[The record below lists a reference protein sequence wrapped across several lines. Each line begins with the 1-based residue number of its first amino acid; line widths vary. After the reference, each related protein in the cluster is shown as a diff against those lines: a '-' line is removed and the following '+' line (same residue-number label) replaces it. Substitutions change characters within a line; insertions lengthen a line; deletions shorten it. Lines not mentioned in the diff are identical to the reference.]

1 MAQATAISLSRF
13 TASVDAAVKAA
24 VKNHPKF
31 QPVGTPSGVTV
42 AYLIRGIPVPD
53 ALLKQVSLGDLQ
65 GFANDVAG
73 HIAGAHPQLFA
84 AAPGVGAA
92 GAGGHAQGA
101 VLSVGGHVIVGIPPA
116 VQAFTLEK

>member
-1 MAQATAISLSRF
+1 MAQATAISLSKF

-31 QPVGTPSGVTV
+31 QPIGTPNGVTV

-53 ALLKQVSLGDLQ
+53 GLLKQVSLGDLQ

-84 AAPGVGAA
+84 AAPGA
-92 GAGGHAQGA
+92 GAGAGVHAQGA

-116 VQAFTLEK
+116 VQAFNLEK

>member
-1 MAQATAISLSRF
+1 MAQATAISLSKF

-42 AYLIRGIPVPD
+42 SYLIRGIPVPD
-53 ALLKQVSLGDLQ
+53 GVLKQVSLSDLQ

-73 HIAGAHPQLFA
+73 HIAGEHPQLFA
-84 AAPGVGAA
+84 ALPGRGPT
-92 GAGGHAQGA
+92 GAGVHTQGA
-101 VLSVGGHVIVGIPPA
+101 VLSIGGHVIVGIPPA
-116 VQAFTLEK
+116 VEAFTLEK